1 MENNLSVFFP
11 SLSNMSRNELIMFSS
26 STNSTEKI
34 VKKDKDAE
42 YKCLPLKNVSE
53 SLSSQLQHRCSI
65 REDRGGQLECL
76 PCGKKFTGEASMQ
89 EHMRSEKHL
98 KTVNKSSLLV
108 PLISSQSHKSS
119 SSDTSSDCLEFM
131 FECQPCG
138 KKFNSI
144 ESKKQ
149 HDESSKH
156 LKLISQ
162 GLTHQSDSFTSQ
174 ILTLCS
180 IENKNSNNI
189 SGVGQIEC
197 NPCGKIFSGDVSLQE
212 HLKSEKH
219 LRIIRNKNLDIPILR
234 PSLNQ
239 TSSRTDDFSNDF
251 ECKPCGKKF
260 SGIESKK
267 QHDAS
272 EKHLKKLNILRV
284 AY

>member
-1 MENNLSVFFP
+1 
-11 SLSNMSRNELIMFSS
+11 MSRNELIMFSS
-26 STNSTEKI
+26 STNSTEMI
-34 VKKDKDAE
+34 VKKDKDAQD
-42 YKCLPLKNVSE
+42 KCQPLKNLSE
-53 SLSSQLQHRCSI
+53 SLSSQLQQQCSI
-65 REDRGGQLECL
+65 SEDRGGQLVCL
-76 PCGKKFTGEASMQ
+76 PCGKNFTGEASMQ

-98 KTVNKSSLLV
+98 KTVNKSSQLV
-108 PLISSQSHKSS
+108 PQISSQSHKSS

-162 GLTHQSDSFTSQ
+162 GQTHQSDSFTSQ

-272 EKHLKKLNILRV
+272 EKHLKKRNILRV
-284 AY
+284 AF